1 MHEFGVINDLLHGS
15 RRQRSR
21 RKSNCVN
28 WAVVAIRHGSH
39 CSIYVSDGQWSHE
52 SLVAAGAAVG
62 QSGLDSAFFEF
73 STFPGGRGGAIAL
86 CEKKNHRRSKNSS
99 MPGHRIDFC

>member
-1 MHEFGVINDLLHGS
+1 M
-15 RRQRSR
+15 
-21 RKSNCVN
+21 N

-86 CEKKNHRRSKNSS
+86 CEKKHRRSKNSS